1 MKSKTT
7 ALLSFIYA
15 AVILFAPNL
24 LVADVKTNTVP
35 DVTQGD
41 IIDLAKQSGKF
52 NILLRALEETGL
64 LEQLRQEGPITVF
77 APTDDAFRRMDSYE
91 LNELFKD
98 KEYLKSLLLVHVVD
112 GKIKIKEAV
121 ERTELVSREQVP
133 LFVYTNDSGTFVND
147 AKVIMGDVAAK
158 NGIVHVIDTVLYPFK
173 G

>member
-7 ALLSFIYA
+7 LFISFLYGALLLISPNTLA
-15 AVILFAPNL
+15 AG
-24 LVADVKTNTVP
+24 KKMHTVP

-41 IIDLAKQSGKF
+41 VIDLAQRSGKF

-64 LEQLRQEGPITVF
+64 MGELKKEGPITVF
-77 APTDDAFRRMDSYE
+77 APTDDAFNRMDSYE

-98 KEYLKSLLLVHVVD
+98 KEYLRSLILVHVVD
-112 GKIKIKEAV
+112 GKVKIKEAV
-121 ERTELVSREQVP
+121 ERMELTSREVVP
-133 LFVYTNDSGTFVND
+133 LFVYTNESGTFVND
-147 AKVIMGDVAAK
+147 AKVITADLETK